1 MVGVRQDAFMRLSL
15 LVAVPFAA
23 AACGGS
29 AAVSAGAL
37 RDCVAKRVPAAA
49 GHVRSSVEEGV
60 TTLTWPSGDGGET
73 IASVFASGSDAGDA
87 EKAEARLGDAH
98 DRRVKNVLYSGGG
111 AVEDAI
117 VRCVS

>member
-1 MVGVRQDAFMRLSL
+1 MRLSL
-15 LVAVPFAA
+15 LVVVAFAA
-23 AACGGS
+23 TGCSGS
-29 AAVSAGAL
+29 GAVSAGDL
-37 RDCVAKRVPAAA
+37 RSCVAKRVPGAA
-49 GHVRSSVEEGV
+49 VRSSTEQGV
-60 TTLTWPSGDGGET
+60 TTLTWPNADGGET
-73 IASVFASGSDAGDA
+73 IASVFDSGSDAEDA

>member
-1 MVGVRQDAFMRLSL
+1 MRLFV
-15 LVAVPFAA
+15 LVVAALAA

-29 AAVSAGAL
+29 SGPSAESL
-37 RDCVAKRVPAAA
+37 RDCVGKAVQGAASR
-49 GHVRSSVEEGV
+49 VRSSTEEGV
-60 TTLTWPSGDGGET
+60 TTLTWPNADGGET
-73 IASVFASGSDAGDA
+73 IASVFASGSAAEEA

-98 DRRVKNVLYSGGG
+98 DRRLKNVLYSGGG